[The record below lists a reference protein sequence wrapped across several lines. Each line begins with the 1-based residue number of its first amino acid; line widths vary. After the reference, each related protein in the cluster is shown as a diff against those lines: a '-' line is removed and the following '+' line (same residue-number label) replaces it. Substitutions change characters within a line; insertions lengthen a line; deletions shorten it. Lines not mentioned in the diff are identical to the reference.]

1 MKQVIIIRSDLKN
14 TKGEKIRTGKVA
26 AQCCHASLD
35 AILNLGKFD
44 SKESNVYTSLMSNDI
59 REWIETD
66 YKKIVVSCNSEQ
78 ELFDLYEKAK
88 QQNLP
93 CSIILDNGLTEF
105 KEKTYTTVAIGPA
118 PDAVLNNITGHLK
131 LL

>member
-1 MKQVIIIRSDLKN
+1 MKQVIIIRSDLRNK
-14 TKGEKIRTGKVA
+14 KGEKIRTGKVA
-26 AQCCHASLD
+26 AQCCHASLQ
-35 AILNLGKFD
+35 AILSLGKFD
-44 SKESNVYTSLMSNDI
+44 SRESNVYTSLFSSDV
-59 REWIETD
+59 REWMETD
-66 YKKIVVSCNSEQ
+66 YKKIVVCCDSEK
-78 ELFDLYEKAK
+78 ELFELYDKAS

-118 PDAVLNNITGHLK
+118 KDDVVNQITGHLK